1 MKNDPTFVEIR
12 LGSTRLE
19 GNLSIPEDSIGIV
32 LFVHGSGSGRKSP
45 RNHFVASELN
55 QKRIATLLFDLLTV
69 KEEEL
74 DMQTGHLR
82 FDISLLSERL
92 LGVTD
97 WLLRH
102 SLASDLSIG
111 YFGASTGVDKK
122 TKTQKSHCGNP
133 GRAKRHN

>member
-1 MKNDPTFVEIR
+1 MGRFTKMKNDPTFVEIR

-45 RNHFVASELN
+45 RNRFVARELN

-74 DMQTGHLR
+74 DMQTG
-82 FDISLLSERL
+82 
-92 LGVTD
+92 
-97 WLLRH
+97 
-102 SLASDLSIG
+102 
-111 YFGASTGVDKK
+111 
-122 TKTQKSHCGNP
+122 
-133 GRAKRHN
+133 